1 MGKVFNCR
9 NVVVCG
15 RWLWFNRFGKIGLI
29 GLEGDQNKMARKTA
43 ILAAIGA
50 AISLGGCS
58 VVNEGLWPVVMGEDP
73 EPVKIT
79 RMEEAYPAGS
89 SAVISDETQKELP
102 RAVKRAARVEA
113 SPGAPEVVPLSTAG
127 SPTGP
132 VTGTYVGGKIS
143 SLRNELNV
151 LKGTLTSQNNEFQG
165 LLNTTTQNSQ
175 RYHAVIAAINARL
188 QIGTTPGNPVLNSQ
202 WQSAQGELDRVFQDT
217 SRLNE
222 LSNRVAANS
231 ALANYL
237 VEATRAA
244 FGLQGAVDE
253 DHRQLSVL
261 EDDVSRT
268 VVSIDRLLNEVNET
282 IARQNN
288 YATAERRN
296 LTALALAISNGEAF
310 GPNLSTFAFNEAV
323 RLAHAAPGELSSGVS
338 AALGARLPLVVIR
351 FDRPN
356 VDYQRALYAAVSHAI
371 ERRPSA
377 LFDVVAV
384 TPHRGAP
391 SEVASSSGAAKKGA
405 EKVMRALLAMGLPA
419 TRLNLSS
426 ATSEQALANEV
437 RVYIR

>member
-1 MGKVFNCR
+1 M
-9 NVVVCG
+9 
-15 RWLWFNRFGKIGLI
+15 
-29 GLEGDQNKMARKTA
+29 
-43 ILAAIGA
+43 AAIGA

-58 VVNEGLWPVVMGEDP
+58 VIDEGLWPVVMGEDP
-73 EPVKIT
+73 EPVRIT
-79 RMEEAYPAGS
+79 RTQEAQPAASLAVPAEEIRSEVPIA
-89 SAVISDETQKELP
+89 SAQTREVDAL
-102 RAVKRAARVEA
+102 
-113 SPGAPEVVPLSTAG
+113 PGAPEVVPLRTMQSQA
-127 SPTGP
+127 GP
-132 VTGTYVGGKIS
+132 VTGTYVGSKIS
-143 SLRNELNV
+143 SLSGELNV
-151 LKGTLTSQNNEFQG
+151 LKATLSNQNNEFQA

-175 RYHAVIAAINARL
+175 RYHAIIAAISARL

-202 WQSAQGELDRVFQDT
+202 WQSAQAELDRVFQDT
-217 SRLNE
+217 SRLSE

-244 FGLQGAVDE
+244 FGIQGAVDE

-323 RLAHAAPGELSSGVS
+323 RLAHAPSGPPGSVV
-338 AALGARLPLVVIR
+338 AAGPGTRLPLVVIR
-351 FDRPN
+351 FDQPN
-356 VDYQRALYAAVSHAI
+356 VEYQGALYAAVSQAI

-384 TPHRGAP
+384 TPNRGGP
-391 SEVASSSGAAKKGA
+391 SEVASSSGAAKKSA

-426 ATSEQALANEV
+426 STSEQALANEV

>member
-1 MGKVFNCR
+1 MT
-9 NVVVCG
+9 
-15 RWLWFNRFGKIGLI
+15 
-29 GLEGDQNKMARKTA
+29 RKTA
-43 ILAAIGA
+43 TVAVIGLG
-50 AISLGGCS
+50 ITLGGCS
-58 VVNEGLWPVVMGEDP
+58 VVDEGLWPVVMGEDP

-79 RMEEAYPAGS
+79 RMEKPLPVASSPEKTRDIEDEPRPDQREA
-89 SAVISDETQKELP
+89 T
-102 RAVKRAARVEA
+102 VEA
-113 SPGAPEVVPLSTAG
+113 SPGAPEVVPLSTRQ

-132 VTGTYVGGKIS
+132 VTGTYVGGKIN
-143 SLRNELNV
+143 SLRSELNV

-175 RYHAVIAAINARL
+175 RYHAIIAAISARL

-244 FGLQGAVDE
+244 FGIQGAVDE

-261 EDDVSRT
+261 EDDVNRT

-323 RLAHAAPGELSSGVS
+323 RIAHGGAPGDHPSVAGG
-338 AALGARLPLVVIR
+338 ADARLPLVVIR

-356 VDYQRALYAAVSHAI
+356 VDYQRALYAAVSQAI

-384 TPHRGAP
+384 TPNRGAP
-391 SEVASSSGAAKKGA
+391 SEVASSSGAAKKSA
-405 EKVMRALLAMGLPA
+405 EKVMRDLLAMGLPA
-419 TRLNLSS
+419 TRLNLSA

>member
-1 MGKVFNCR
+1 
-9 NVVVCG
+9 
-15 RWLWFNRFGKIGLI
+15 
-29 GLEGDQNKMARKTA
+29 MARKIA

-58 VVNEGLWPVVMGEDP
+58 VIDEGLWPVVMGEDP
-73 EPVKIT
+73 EPVRIT
-79 RMEEAYPAGS
+79 RTQEAQPAASLAVPAEEIRSEVPIA
-89 SAVISDETQKELP
+89 SAQTREVDAL
-102 RAVKRAARVEA
+102 
-113 SPGAPEVVPLSTAG
+113 PGAPEVVPLRTMQSQA
-127 SPTGP
+127 GP
-132 VTGTYVGGKIS
+132 VTGTYVGSKIS
-143 SLRNELNV
+143 SLSGELNV
-151 LKGTLTSQNNEFQG
+151 LKATLSNQNNEFQA

-175 RYHAVIAAINARL
+175 RYHAIIAAISARL

-202 WQSAQGELDRVFQDT
+202 WQSAQAELDRVFQDT
-217 SRLNE
+217 SRLSE

-244 FGLQGAVDE
+244 FGIQGAVDE

-323 RLAHAAPGELSSGVS
+323 RLAHAPSGPPGSVV
-338 AALGARLPLVVIR
+338 AAGPGTRLPLVVIR
-351 FDRPN
+351 FDQPN
-356 VDYQRALYAAVSHAI
+356 VEYQGALYAAVSQAI

-384 TPHRGAP
+384 TPNRGGP
-391 SEVASSSGAAKKGA
+391 SEVASSSGAAKKSA

-426 ATSEQALANEV
+426 STSEQALANEV

>member
-1 MGKVFNCR
+1 MAK
-9 NVVVCG
+9 
-15 RWLWFNRFGKIGLI
+15 KI
-29 GLEGDQNKMARKTA
+29 A
-43 ILAAIGA
+43 IFAAIGA

-58 VVNEGLWPVVMGEDP
+58 VIDEGLWPVVIGEDP
-73 EPVKIT
+73 EPVRIT
-79 RMEEAYPAGS
+79 RTQEALPAASPAGPAEEIRSEAPIVS
-89 SAVISDETQKELP
+89 SQP
-102 RAVKRAARVEA
+102 REVDAL
-113 SPGAPEVVPLSTAG
+113 PGAPEVVPLSTVQSQG
-127 SPTGP
+127 GP
-132 VTGTYVGGKIS
+132 VTGTYVGSKIG
-143 SLRNELNV
+143 SLNSELNV
-151 LKGTLTSQNNEFQG
+151 LKRTLSSQNNEFQA

-175 RYHAVIAAINARL
+175 RYHAIIAAISARL

-202 WQSAQGELDRVFQDT
+202 WQSAQAELDRVFQDT
-217 SRLNE
+217 SRLSE

-244 FGLQGAVDE
+244 FGIQGAVDE

-323 RLAHAAPGELSSGVS
+323 RLAHVPPGGAAASVVAAGPGT
-338 AALGARLPLVVIR
+338 RLPLVVIR
-351 FDRPN
+351 FDQPN
-356 VDYQRALYAAVSHAI
+356 VEYQSALYAAVSQAI

-384 TPHRGAP
+384 TPNRGGP
-391 SEVASSSGAAKKGA
+391 SEVASSSGAAKKSA

-426 ATSEQALANEV
+426 STSEQALANEV

>member
-1 MGKVFNCR
+1 M
-9 NVVVCG
+9 
-15 RWLWFNRFGKIGLI
+15 
-29 GLEGDQNKMARKTA
+29 
-43 ILAAIGA
+43 AAIGA

-58 VVNEGLWPVVMGEDP
+58 VIDEGLWPVVMGEDP
-73 EPVKIT
+73 EPVRIT
-79 RMEEAYPAGS
+79 RTQEAQPAASLAVPAEEIRSKVPIA
-89 SAVISDETQKELP
+89 SAQTREVDAL
-102 RAVKRAARVEA
+102 
-113 SPGAPEVVPLSTAG
+113 PGAPEVVRLRTMQSQA
-127 SPTGP
+127 GP
-132 VTGTYVGGKIS
+132 VTGTYVGSKIS
-143 SLRNELNV
+143 SLSGELNV
-151 LKGTLTSQNNEFQG
+151 LKATLSNQNNEFQA

-175 RYHAVIAAINARL
+175 RYHAIIAAISARL

-202 WQSAQGELDRVFQDT
+202 WQSAQAELDRVFQDT
-217 SRLNE
+217 SRLSE

-244 FGLQGAVDE
+244 FGIQGAVDE

-323 RLAHAAPGELSSGVS
+323 RLAHAPSGPPGSVV
-338 AALGARLPLVVIR
+338 AAGPGTRLPRGVIR
-351 FDRPN
+351 FDEPN
-356 VDYQRALYAAVSHAI
+356 VEYQGALYAAVSHAI
-371 ERRPSA
+371 ERSPSA
-377 LFDVVAV
+377 LFAVVAV
-384 TPHRGAP
+384 TPNRGGP
-391 SEVASSSGAAKKGA
+391 SEVASSSGAAKKSA

-426 ATSEQALANEV
+426 STSEQALANEV

>member
-1 MGKVFNCR
+1 
-9 NVVVCG
+9 
-15 RWLWFNRFGKIGLI
+15 
-29 GLEGDQNKMARKTA
+29 MARKIA

-58 VVNEGLWPVVMGEDP
+58 VIDEGLWPVVMGEDP
-73 EPVKIT
+73 EPVRNTRTQEALPAASPARPAEEIRSEAPIT
-79 RMEEAYPAGS
+79 ITSGQTREVDA
-89 SAVISDETQKELP
+89 L
-102 RAVKRAARVEA
+102 
-113 SPGAPEVVPLSTAG
+113 PGAPEVVPLRTMQSQA
-127 SPTGP
+127 GP
-132 VTGTYVGGKIS
+132 VTGTYVGSKIS
-143 SLRNELNV
+143 SLSGELNV
-151 LKGTLTSQNNEFQG
+151 LKGTLSSQNNEFQA

-175 RYHAVIAAINARL
+175 RYHAIIAAISARL

-202 WQSAQGELDRVFQDT
+202 WQSAQAELDRVFQDT
-217 SRLNE
+217 SRLSE

-244 FGLQGAVDE
+244 FGIQGAVDE

-323 RLAHAAPGELSSGVS
+323 RLAHAPPGAPGSV
-338 AALGARLPLVVIR
+338 AAGPGARLPLVVIR
-351 FDRPN
+351 FDQPN
-356 VDYQRALYAAVSHAI
+356 VEYQSALYSAVSQAI

-384 TPHRGAP
+384 TPNTGGP
-391 SEVASSSGAAKKGA
+391 SEVASSSGAAKKSA

-426 ATSEQALANEV
+426 STSEQALANEV

>member
-1 MGKVFNCR
+1 M
-9 NVVVCG
+9 
-15 RWLWFNRFGKIGLI
+15 
-29 GLEGDQNKMARKTA
+29 
-43 ILAAIGA
+43 AAIGA

-58 VVNEGLWPVVMGEDP
+58 VIDEGLWPVVMGEDP
-73 EPVKIT
+73 EPGRIT
-79 RMEEAYPAGS
+79 RTQEALPAASPARPAEEIRSEEPITVTSGQTREVDA
-89 SAVISDETQKELP
+89 L
-102 RAVKRAARVEA
+102 
-113 SPGAPEVVPLSTAG
+113 PGAPEVVPLRTMQSQA
-127 SPTGP
+127 GP
-132 VTGTYVGGKIS
+132 VTGTYVGSKIS
-143 SLRNELNV
+143 SLSGELNV
-151 LKGTLTSQNNEFQG
+151 LKGTLSSQNNEFQA

-175 RYHAVIAAINARL
+175 RYHAIIAAISARL

-202 WQSAQGELDRVFQDT
+202 WQSAQAELDRVFQDT
-217 SRLNE
+217 SRLSE

-244 FGLQGAVDE
+244 FGIQGAVAE

-323 RLAHAAPGELSSGVS
+323 RLAHAPSGPPGSVV
-338 AALGARLPLVVIR
+338 AAGPGTRLPLVVIR
-351 FDRPN
+351 FDQPN
-356 VDYQRALYAAVSHAI
+356 VEYQGALYAAVSQAI

-384 TPHRGAP
+384 TPNRGGP
-391 SEVASSSGAAKKGA
+391 SEVASSSGAAKKSA

-419 TRLNLSS
+419 TRLNLSAS
-426 ATSEQALANEV
+426 TSEQALANEV

>member
-1 MGKVFNCR
+1 
-9 NVVVCG
+9 
-15 RWLWFNRFGKIGLI
+15 
-29 GLEGDQNKMARKTA
+29 MARKTA
-43 ILAAIGA
+43 ILAAVSA

-58 VVNEGLWPVVMGEDP
+58 VVDEGLWPVVMGGDP
-73 EPVKIT
+73 EPIKIT
-79 RMEEAYPAGS
+79 RMEAVPPAVN
-89 SAVISDETQKELP
+89 SAVMPDETRRELP
-102 RAVKRAARVEA
+102 RTMKPVAEIEA
-113 SPGAPEVVPLSTAG
+113 SPGAPEVVPLSTVQ

-132 VTGTYVGGKIS
+132 VTGTYVGGKIG
-143 SLRNELNV
+143 SLRKELNV
-151 LKGTLTSQNNEFQG
+151 LKGTLTGQNNEFQG

-175 RYHAVIAAINARL
+175 RYHAVIAAISARL

-244 FGLQGAVDE
+244 FGIQGAVDE

-261 EDDVSRT
+261 EDDVNRT

-323 RLAHAAPGELSSGVS
+323 RLAHAAPGAPYS
-338 AALGARLPLVVIR
+338 AVAAAPGARLPLVVIR

-356 VDYQRALYAAVSHAI
+356 VDYQQALYAAVSQAI

-384 TPHRGAP
+384 TPHAGAP
-391 SEVASSSGAAKKGA
+391 SQVASSSGAAKKSA

>member
-1 MGKVFNCR
+1 
-9 NVVVCG
+9 
-15 RWLWFNRFGKIGLI
+15 
-29 GLEGDQNKMARKTA
+29 MARKIA

-58 VVNEGLWPVVMGEDP
+58 VIDEGLWPVVMGEDP
-73 EPVKIT
+73 EPARIT
-79 RMEEAYPAGS
+79 RTQEALPAASPARPVEEIRSEEPTTITSGQTREVDA
-89 SAVISDETQKELP
+89 L
-102 RAVKRAARVEA
+102 
-113 SPGAPEVVPLSTAG
+113 PGAPEVVPLRTMQSQA
-127 SPTGP
+127 GP
-132 VTGTYVGGKIS
+132 VTGTYVGSKIS
-143 SLRNELNV
+143 SLSGELNV
-151 LKGTLTSQNNEFQG
+151 LKGTLSSQNNEFQA

-175 RYHAVIAAINARL
+175 RYHAIIAAISARL

-202 WQSAQGELDRVFQDT
+202 WQSAQAELDRVFQDT
-217 SRLNE
+217 SRLSE

-244 FGLQGAVDE
+244 FGIQGAVDE

-323 RLAHAAPGELSSGVS
+323 RLAHAPSGPPGSVV
-338 AALGARLPLVVIR
+338 AAGPGTRLPLVVIR
-351 FDRPN
+351 FDQPN
-356 VDYQRALYAAVSHAI
+356 VEYQGALYAAVSQAI

-384 TPHRGAP
+384 TPNRGGP
-391 SEVASSSGAAKKGA
+391 SEVASSSGAAKKSA

-426 ATSEQALANEV
+426 STSEQALANEV

>member
-1 MGKVFNCR
+1 MVK
-9 NVVVCG
+9 
-15 RWLWFNRFGKIGLI
+15 
-29 GLEGDQNKMARKTA
+29 KTA
-43 ILAAIGA
+43 ILAAITMTV
-50 AISLGGCS
+50 SLGGCS
-58 VVNEGLWPVVMGEDP
+58 VVEEGLWPIVMGEDP
-73 EPVKIT
+73 EPVKIARAEKALPAANPPT
-79 RMEEAYPAGS
+79 LEEKYNEPLSIS
-89 SAVISDETQKELP
+89 SG
-102 RAVKRAARVEA
+102 EA
-113 SPGAPEVVPLSTAG
+113 TGATPGAPEVVPLSTGPSVTA
-127 SPTGP
+127 P
-132 VTGTYVGGKIS
+132 VTGTFVGSKIS
-143 SLRNELNV
+143 SLRNELRA
-151 LKGTLTSQNNEFQG
+151 LKGTLNQQNNEFQG

-175 RYHAVIAAINARL
+175 RYHAIIAAISARL

-244 FGLQGAVDE
+244 FGIQGAVDE

-261 EDDVSRT
+261 EDDVGRT
-268 VVSIDRLLNEVNET
+268 VVSIDRLLSEVNET

-323 RLAHAAPGELSSGVS
+323 RLAHAAPGEVSSAGT
-338 AALGARLPLVVIR
+338 GGTNPRLPLVVIR

-356 VDYQRALYAAVSHAI
+356 VDYQRALYAAVSQAI

-384 TPHRGAP
+384 TPNRGAP
-391 SEVASSSGAAKKGA
+391 SEVASSSGAAKKSA

>member
-1 MGKVFNCR
+1 M
-9 NVVVCG
+9 
-15 RWLWFNRFGKIGLI
+15 
-29 GLEGDQNKMARKTA
+29 QSQA
-43 ILAAIGA
+43 
-50 AISLGGCS
+50 
-58 VVNEGLWPVVMGEDP
+58 
-73 EPVKIT
+73 
-79 RMEEAYPAGS
+79 
-89 SAVISDETQKELP
+89 
-102 RAVKRAARVEA
+102 
-113 SPGAPEVVPLSTAG
+113 
-127 SPTGP
+127 GP
-132 VTGTYVGGKIS
+132 VTGTYVGSKIS
-143 SLRNELNV
+143 SLSGELNV
-151 LKGTLTSQNNEFQG
+151 LKGTLSSQNNEFQA

-175 RYHAVIAAINARL
+175 RYHAIIAAISARL

-202 WQSAQGELDRVFQDT
+202 WQSAQAELDRVFQDT
-217 SRLNE
+217 SRLSE

-244 FGLQGAVDE
+244 FGIQGAVDE

-323 RLAHAAPGELSSGVS
+323 RLAHAPPGAPGSV
-338 AALGARLPLVVIR
+338 AAGPGSRLPLVVIR
-351 FDRPN
+351 FDQPN
-356 VDYQRALYAAVSHAI
+356 VEYQSALYSAVSQAI

-384 TPHRGAP
+384 TPNRGGP
-391 SEVASSSGAAKKGA
+391 SEVASSSGAAKKSA

-426 ATSEQALANEV
+426 STSEQALANEV